1 MAEKRM
7 FARSLI
13 DSDAFLEMTLSAQ
26 ALYFHL
32 NMRAD
37 DDGFINNPKR
47 ITDYVGAAADDL
59 KLLLA
64 KRFIIAFDSGVI
76 VIRHWRMH
84 NTLKSDRYHPTN
96 YQEEFA
102 TLCLDGNKAYSERPQ
117 VTEATTA
124 AEPSRVEK
132 PAARPAQKTAAKHPE
147 KKPYGE
153 MHNVLLTGDELAKL
167 RRDYPNDYETYVER
181 LSLYITSKG
190 ARYKS
195 HYAVIRQWLVK
206 DGVKA
211 EGEKRAPVSGK
222 DDLEKVERMLAAMQG
237 GAANGD
243 HVSP

>member
-13 DSDAFLEMTLSAQ
+13 DSDAFLEMPLSAQ

-64 KRFIIAFDSGVI
+64 KRFIIVFDSGVI

-102 TLCLDGNKAYSERPQ
+102 TLCLEENKAYSERPQ
-117 VTEATTA
+117 TPPA
-124 AEPSRVEK
+124 AEPARVEK
-132 PAARPAQKTAAKHPE
+132 PAARPAQKAVAKPPE

-153 MHNVLLTGDELAKL
+153 MHNVMLTDDELAKL
-167 RRDYPNDYETYVER
+167 RRDYPNAYKTYVER

-211 EGEKRAPVSGK
+211 ENEKRAPVSGK
-222 DDLEKVERMLAAMQG
+222 DDLDKVERMLAAMQG
-237 GAANGD
+237 GAANAD

>member
-13 DSDAFLEMTLSAQ
+13 DSDAFLEMPLSAQ

-84 NTLKSDRYHPTN
+84 NTLRSDRYRPTN

-102 TLCLDGNKAYSERPQ
+102 TLCLEGNKAYSELPQ
-117 VTEATTA
+117 TTPA
-124 AEPSRVEK
+124 AEPAKVGK
-132 PAARPAQKTAAKHPE
+132 PTTRPAQKTAAKPPE

-153 MHNVLLTGDELAKL
+153 MQNVLLTDDELAKL
-167 RRDYPNDYETYVER
+167 QRDYPNDYEAYVQR

-211 EGEKRAPVSGK
+211 ETEKRAPVSDK